1 MLLVVISLFI
11 TVFIGIFSYLVGIFT
26 KVTFEKHIY
35 NYYTTTRYIAGKPGK
50 PCHSPHWHYLLW
62 QRTLFCPIFGHVRST
77 LISGKNRS
85 DRTIL
90 LQLFSKIGKIC
101 IRYLTCGGYRKLR
114 QTVEYKTRHLVV
126 LAKDGDESALNKLWA
141 VYGPRVLWLVRLR
154 MGKELRSKLESMDLV
169 QDVLVSALK
178 DLGNFT
184 YKNEGDLV
192 RWLSRIADNRVR
204 DNLDRLHA
212 HKRDIRKEVALGG
225 CESTTDGSLLGA
237 PGLLDTTTPSAIM
250 SRREDLARLEKAI
263 DALKPEYGEV
273 IVLTKIEGLSCKE
286 IADKLGRSTDA
297 VRKLASRAMTAL
309 IGAYEEI

>member
-1 MLLVVISLFI
+1 M
-11 TVFIGIFSYLVGIFT
+11 
-26 KVTFEKHIY
+26 
-35 NYYTTTRYIAGKPGK
+35 
-50 PCHSPHWHYLLW
+50 
-62 QRTLFCPIFGHVRST
+62 
-77 LISGKNRS
+77 
-85 DRTIL
+85 
-90 LQLFSKIGKIC
+90 
-101 IRYLTCGGYRKLR
+101 R

-126 LAKDGDESALNKLWA
+126 LAKDGDKSALNKLWA

-169 QDVLVSALK
+169 QDVLVCALK

-192 RWLSRIADNRVR
+192 RWLSRIADNRLR

-212 HKRDIRKEVALGG
+212 NKRDIRKEVALGG
-225 CESTTDGSLLGA
+225 YESTTGGSLLGA
-237 PGLLDTTTPSAIM
+237 PRLLDTTTPSAIM

-286 IADKLGRSTDA
+286 IADKLGKSSDA

>member
-1 MLLVVISLFI
+1 
-11 TVFIGIFSYLVGIFT
+11 
-26 KVTFEKHIY
+26 
-35 NYYTTTRYIAGKPGK
+35 
-50 PCHSPHWHYLLW
+50 
-62 QRTLFCPIFGHVRST
+62 
-77 LISGKNRS
+77 
-85 DRTIL
+85 
-90 LQLFSKIGKIC
+90 
-101 IRYLTCGGYRKLR
+101 
-114 QTVEYKTRHLVV
+114 
-126 LAKDGDESALNKLWA
+126 
-141 VYGPRVLWLVRLR
+141 

-192 RWLSRIADNRVR
+192 RWLSRIADNRLR

-212 HKRDIRKEVALGG
+212 DKRDIRKEVALGAD
-225 CESTTDGSLLGA
+225 ESTTGGRLLGA

-286 IADKLGRSTDA
+286 IADKLGKSSDA

>member
-1 MLLVVISLFI
+1 M
-11 TVFIGIFSYLVGIFT
+11 
-26 KVTFEKHIY
+26 
-35 NYYTTTRYIAGKPGK
+35 
-50 PCHSPHWHYLLW
+50 
-62 QRTLFCPIFGHVRST
+62 
-77 LISGKNRS
+77 
-85 DRTIL
+85 
-90 LQLFSKIGKIC
+90 
-101 IRYLTCGGYRKLR
+101 R
-114 QTVEYKTRHLVV
+114 QTVEYKPRHLVV
-126 LAKDGDESALNKLWA
+126 LAKDGDESALNKLCA

-154 MGKELRSKLESMDLV
+154 MGKELRSKLESVDLV
-169 QDVLVSALK
+169 QDVLVCALK

-192 RWLSRIADNRVR
+192 RWLSRIADNRLR

-225 CESTTDGSLLGA
+225 YESTTGGSLFGA

-286 IADKLGRSTDA
+286 IADKLGKSSDA